1 MTFWQKIKQT
11 FRSFMNGRHG
21 ADQLSMALLW
31 TGLIGYLVGS
41 ILAGVQGF
49 FLWPLLGIVLTLLS
63 PAAYVLCIFR
73 MFSRNNERREA
84 ENRRYLS
91 MVERRRTARRR
102 EGPLSEPK
110 EVQVFPLSSCPHC
123 AAARH
128 GRCDGDVQPLPHE
141 LYPEVLMGSKE
152 GGKSA
157 AFLILHYKTYL

>member
-63 PAAYVLCIFR
+63 LAAYVLCIFR

-91 MVERRRTARRR
+91 MMERRRTARRQAKVR
-102 EGPLSEPK
+102 FQNRKKYKYFRCP
-110 EVQVFPLSSCPHC
+110 SCR
-123 AAARH
+123 AAGAAMR
-128 GRCDGDVQPLPHE
+128 GTGVVTVTCSRCHTSFTQ
-141 LYPEVLMGSKE
+141 
-152 GGKSA
+152 KS
-157 AFLILHYKTYL
+157 